1 MKQINVRVGQ
11 VTKITSK
18 LLSKRVCAAMVTG
31 IFLLFF
37 QAKIIA
43 QSANAIPTKS
53 ITPYPIAVSYNKT
66 SNLIFPYAIKSVDR
80 GSASVLAQKA
90 KGVDNI
96 LQVKAGKQNF
106 HQTNLTVVTT
116 DGQLY
121 SFLVDYTNEPSVLNF
136 SFSKDSVSSAIEP
149 AEKDKAVLSGTPLNE
164 AGFKTI
170 TDEVCQQKRFLH
182 IRSRE
187 QKMRLS
193 LESLW
198 LKDKVMWLAL
208 QLQNKSLIDYSPDY
222 IRFFVRDKKRGK
234 RTAIQESEI
243 TPLYGKADSTVAGEQ
258 LQKVVFAFRPFT
270 IPKTQELVI
279 QVGEQNGGRSLVLPV
294 SHKVLLKARLLSVY
308 ATGRQ

>member
-1 MKQINVRVGQ
+1 MKPNNVSVGQ
-11 VTKITSK
+11 SIKKMNSRLLGKIGILTAISLS
-18 LLSKRVCAAMVTG
+18 LLS
-31 IFLLFF
+31 F
-37 QAKIIA
+37 QVKIAA
-43 QSANAIPTKS
+43 QSANTIPTKS
-53 ITPYPIAVSYNKT
+53 IAPYPIAVGYNKT

-96 LQVKAGKQNF
+96 LQVKAGKPDF

-136 SFSKDSVSSAIEP
+136 SFSKDSGATEP
-149 AEKDKAVLSGTPLNE
+149 TEKDKAVLSGTPLNE
-164 AGFKTI
+164 AAFKTI
-170 TDEVCQQKRFLH
+170 TEEVCQQKRFLH

-187 QKMRLS
+187 QKIRLS
-193 LESLW
+193 LESIW
-198 LKDKVMWLAL
+198 LANKVMWLAL
-208 QLQNKSLIDYSPDY
+208 QLQNKSLLDYKPDY
-222 IRFFVRDKKRGK
+222 IRFFVRDKKRDK

-243 TPLYGKADSTVAGEQ
+243 TPWYGKADSSVAGEQ

-308 ATGRQ
+308 VTSRQ

>member
-1 MKQINVRVGQ
+1 MKQNNVRVEQAIKKMNGHLPG
-11 VTKITSK
+11 KI
-18 LLSKRVCAAMVTG
+18 G
-31 IFLLFF
+31 ILIAISLFLLAF
-37 QAKIIA
+37 QVKIAA

-96 LQVKAGKQNF
+96 LQVKAGKQDF

-136 SFSKDSVSSAIEP
+136 SFPKDSDGTESTG
-149 AEKDKAVLSGTPLNE
+149 KDKAVVSGTPLNE
-164 AGFKTI
+164 AAFKTI
-170 TDEVCQQKRFLH
+170 TEEVCQQKRFLH

-187 QKMRLS
+187 QKIRLS
-193 LESLW
+193 LESIW
-198 LKDKVMWLAL
+198 LANKVMWLAL
-208 QLQNKSLIDYSPDY
+208 QLQNKSLIDYKPDY
-222 IRFFVRDKKRGK
+222 ILFFVRDKKRGK
-234 RTAIQESEI
+234 RTAIQEAEI
-243 TPLYGKADSTVAGEQ
+243 TPLYGNADSAVAGEQ
-258 LQKVVFAFRPFT
+258 SQKVVFAFRPFT

-279 QVGEQNGGRSLVLPV
+279 QVEEQNGGRSLVLPV
-294 SHKVLLKARLLSVY
+294 SHRVLLKARLLAGKNSG
-308 ATGRQ
+308 TL

>member
-1 MKQINVRVGQ
+1 MKKINVIVKQ
-11 VTKITSK
+11 VTKITNK
-18 LLSKRVCAAMVTG
+18 LLSKRACAAMVTG

-37 QAKIIA
+37 QVKIIA

-96 LQVKAGKQNF
+96 LQVKAGKQDF

-121 SFLVDYTNEPSVLNF
+121 SFLVDYTNEPSVLNL
-136 SFSKDSVSSAIEP
+136 SFSKDSGATEP
-149 AEKDKAVLSGTPLNE
+149 TEKDKAVLSGTLLN
-164 AGFKTI
+164 AASFKTI
-170 TDEVCQQKRFLH
+170 TDEVYRQKRFLH

-193 LESLW
+193 LESIW
-198 LKDKVMWLAL
+198 LANKAMWLAL
-208 QLQNKSLIDYSPDY
+208 QLQNKSLIDYKPDY
-222 IRFFVRDKKRGK
+222 VRFFVRDKKRGK
-234 RTAIQESEI
+234 RTALQEREI
-243 TPLYGKADSTVAGEQ
+243 TPLYGKSDSAVAGEQ
-258 LQKVVFAFRPFT
+258 LQKVVFAFQPFT

-279 QVGEQNGGRSLVLPV
+279 QVGEQNGGRSLVLSV
-294 SHKVLLKARLLSVY
+294 SHRVLLKTRLLSIY
-308 ATGRQ
+308 ATGK